1 MEQIGHA
8 DAAFRKAGTYDI
20 RRARCFLRFRGIV
33 INLRKSTERGKGR
46 AKIVS
51 SAWYSLYGSY
61 VWEAQLRRRMLGF
74 SLKKKG

>member
-1 MEQIGHA
+1 MPMQH
-8 DAAFRKAGTYDI
+8 FVRLVPGTYDI

-51 SAWYSLYGSY
+51 SAWYSLYGS
-61 VWEAQLRRRMLGF
+61 
-74 SLKKKG
+74 

>member
-33 INLRKSTERGKGR
+33 INLRKSTERKDENTAENSEPGP
-46 AKIVS
+46 V
-51 SAWYSLYGSY
+51 
-61 VWEAQLRRRMLGF
+61 
-74 SLKKKG
+74 